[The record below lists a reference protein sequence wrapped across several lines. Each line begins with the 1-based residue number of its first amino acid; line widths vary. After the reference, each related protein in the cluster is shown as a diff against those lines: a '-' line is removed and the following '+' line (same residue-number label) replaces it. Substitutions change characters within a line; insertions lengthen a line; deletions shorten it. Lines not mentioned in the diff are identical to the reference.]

1 MSPKSSKTQLS
12 LVKAIL
18 LVILPGFIY
27 SCNNASHPSGTEET
41 KLSNKDSV
49 SADAKSIVEATS
61 EINFDR
67 YEEKKRLEL
76 KNYVVSIQVG
86 YNAGDTAR
94 DGHSVYGEN
103 YVLIARSKLT
113 GKADTM
119 LLKEANPDFSEEFLT
134 DHSDSLHF
142 KLCLEINWRGD
153 SDMPM
158 SEFVGYWHDSL
169 CSFFTTASL
178 SSLTRKDEW
187 TLTGFI
193 SQSDAIVHW
202 QAIDYPFS
210 FSFKDFDIEY
220 GEPPAVEYID
230 WSTKTLEPV
239 QGFKMISERDS
250 IRYTIKKGINVRVDT
265 FYRAAGKIILT
276 LPDSTKF
283 HTKFEEVEGKL
294 ESNNAG

>member
-1 MSPKSSKTQLS
+1 MSKKAINPRLS
-12 LVKAIL
+12 IVKAIL
-18 LVILPGFIY
+18 LFIFPVFFY
-27 SCNNASHPSGTEET
+27 SCNNSSHSSGAEEK
-41 KLSNKDSV
+41 KLSNQDSV
-49 SADAKSIVEATS
+49 SADTRGLVKATS

-76 KNYVVSIQVG
+76 KNYIVSIQVG
-86 YNAGDTAR
+86 YYAGDTAR
-94 DGHSVYGEN
+94 DGHSVYDEN
-103 YVLIARSKLT
+103 YVLIARNKLT

-134 DHSDSLHF
+134 DHSDSLHL
-142 KLCLEINWRGD
+142 KLCLEISWRGD

-169 CSFFTTASL
+169 RSFFTTSSL
-178 SSLTRKDEW
+178 SSVMRKDEW
-187 TLTGFI
+187 TLSGFV
-193 SQSDAIVHW
+193 SQSDAIIHW
-202 QAIDYPFS
+202 QSIDCPFS
-210 FSFKDFDIEY
+210 FSFKDFNLEY
-220 GEPPAVEYID
+220 GEPPPVEYID

-239 QGFKMISERDS
+239 KGYKMINERDS
-250 IRYTIKKGINVRVDT
+250 IRFTIKKGIKVRVDT
-265 FYRAAGKIILT
+265 FYRAAGKVILT